1 MQIVV
6 NIGNTNIRFGIFHQ
20 GEIIKSWIIN
30 TKPYKTS
37 DELFINF
44 KNMYLHYG
52 IDNKE
57 IKKIIIGSVVPNLT
71 SSVYEALENLHA
83 ISPIVV
89 DRNTTSEVTHQ
100 SNQMGTDLYA
110 NAVAAHHLY
119 KGNKII
125 VDFGTAL
132 TFTAINPQGK
142 LLGVVIA
149 PGIQT
154 SLNALIGNT
163 AQLSNIEIKKPEKVL
178 GKNTEHCMQ
187 SGIVYGFS
195 SMVEGTVER
204 IKNEIDDKNT
214 IVIATGGLS
223 AIFYPI
229 SKNIDY
235 QDILHTLKGIEYLG
249 KTVKN

>member
-20 GEIIKSWIIN
+20 EEIIKSWIIN

-52 IDNKE
+52 IDNKK

-71 SSVYEALENLHA
+71 SNVYEALETLHA

-89 DRNTTSEVTHQ
+89 DRNTASEVTHE

-110 NAVAAHHLY
+110 NAIAAHYLY

-154 SLNALIGNT
+154 SLHALIGNT
-163 AQLSNIEIKKPEKVL
+163 AQLSNIEIKKPNKVL

-187 SGIVYGFS
+187 SGMVYGFA
-195 SMVEGTVER
+195 SMVEGMIER
-204 IKNEIDDKNT
+204 IKDEIDDKNT
-214 IVIATGGLS
+214 TVIATGGLS
-223 AIFYPI
+223 SIFYSI
-229 SKNIDY
+229 SKNINH
-235 QDILHTLKGIEYLG
+235 QDILHTLKGIKLLG
-249 KTVKN
+249 KD

>member
-1 MQIVV
+1 MKIVV
-6 NIGNTNIRFGIFHQ
+6 NIGNTNIRFGIFNHQ
-20 GEIIKSWIIN
+20 EIIKSWIIN

-37 DELFINF
+37 DELFISF

-52 IDNKE
+52 ID
-57 IKKIIIGSVVPNLT
+57 ISKISQICVGSVVPNLT
-71 SSVYEALENLHA
+71 SNVVEALEVIHK
-83 ISPIVV
+83 IHPVVV
-89 DRNTTSEVTHQ
+89 DRTTKSQVTHE
-100 SNQMGTDLYA
+100 SNQIGTDLYA

-132 TFTAINPQGK
+132 TFTTINNQGK

-163 AQLSNIEIKKPEKVL
+163 AQLSGIEIKKPKQVL

-195 SMVEGTVER
+195 SMVEGMIER
-204 IKNEIDDKNT
+204 IKNEIQDNST
-214 IVIATGGLS
+214 TVIATGGLS
-223 AIFYPI
+223 SIFYPI
-229 SKNIDY
+229 TNNINH
-235 QDILHTLKGIEYLG
+235 QDLLHTLKGIEILG
-249 KTVKN
+249 KELYL